1 MRLCVKGK
9 PRGKIKSIN
18 TNLERRAFYQI
29 FHDRGRFVYM
39 ERAIITV
46 IGKDMRGIIAKVST
60 LLYENEINIL
70 DISQTLMQDM
80 FTMIMLC
87 DISTKK
93 ISFSQLVETLDKLG
107 EELGLSIRIQH
118 EDIFNSMHRI

>member
-1 MRLCVKGK
+1 
-9 PRGKIKSIN
+9 
-18 TNLERRAFYQI
+18 
-29 FHDRGRFVYM
+29 M

-46 IGKDMRGIIAKVST
+46 IGKDMRGIIARVSA
-60 LLYENEINIL
+60 LLADNDVNIL
-70 DISQTLMQDM
+70 DITQTTMQDM

-87 DISTKK
+87 DITDNK
-93 ISFSQLVETLDKLG
+93 IKFVELVEILDKLG

>member
-1 MRLCVKGK
+1 M
-9 PRGKIKSIN
+9 
-18 TNLERRAFYQI
+18 
-29 FHDRGRFVYM
+29 YM

-87 DISTKK
+87 DISEKK
-93 ISFSQLVETLDKLG
+93 TSFPSWLT
-107 EELGLSIRIQH
+107 H
-118 EDIFNSMHRI
+118 